1 MRVIMAKRTDAKYR
15 VEAGR
20 SHPLGA
26 VPDVDGVNF
35 SLYTADAT
43 AVTLL
48 LFAACDSAKPIET
61 IALDPLVNRTF
72 QFWHAYVRGATPGL
86 HYAYRVDGPRDL
98 TGYGHRYNPNKV
110 LVDPYTRGVTKTL
123 WNRARA
129 CDADDNLDCSMRGAV
144 IDIRAYDWE
153 GDQPLNRPM
162 SQTVVYEL
170 HVGGF
175 TKSPSSGVKN
185 PGTFAGIVEKIPYLR
200 ELGVTAVELM
210 PVLTFDESG
219 IGGSAPDGTPL
230 SDYWGYNPLGFFS
243 PHPGYCQSPEE
254 CSHIDDFRDMVK
266 ALHRAGI
273 EVILDVVFNHSSEG
287 NQLGPT
293 ISFKGLA
300 NESYYYLVS
309 QDKQYYMDYSGC
321 GNTLDCNHPMG
332 EKFVRECLE
341 FWVNEMHVD
350 GFRFDE
356 GSVLSRG
363 PDGAPM
369 AYPPV
374 LWDIE
379 LSERLADVKII
390 AEAWDA
396 GGLYQVGTFPGGCR
410 WSVWNGRYRDDIR
423 RFVRGD
429 AGLVGQVATRIAG
442 SSDLFQDF
450 GQVPDNSINF
460 VTAHDGFT
468 LNDLV
473 SYNTKHNEA
482 NGEGNRDGNNDND
495 SWNCGVE
502 GETDDPAIEA
512 LRERQIKNLAA
523 ILLLSRGVPMIL
535 AGDEV
540 RRTQRGNNNAYC
552 QDNGISW
559 FDWDLVQ
566 RNQDVFRFFK
576 EMIAFRG
583 RHPIVRRPGF
593 FAGEANAR
601 GLLDIAWHGCTL
613 NSPGWSDPG
622 SSVLAFTMGGFDG
635 DDDLHVMLNMA
646 NQDLDFEIPPVA
658 GRRWRRAVDTS
669 LPSPQDIALSG
680 DEIEVKPDDHYRVN
694 AHSVVVL
701 ISQ

>member
-1 MRVIMAKRTDAKYR
+1 MTERTDTRYR

-26 VPDVDGVNF
+26 VPDADGVNF
-35 SLYTADAT
+35 SLYAADAT

-48 LFAACDSAKPIET
+48 LFDASDSSKPIET
-61 IALDPLVNRTF
+61 IELDPMVNRTF

-86 HYAYRVDGPRDL
+86 HYVYRVDGPGDL
-98 TGYGHRYNPNKV
+98 HGSGYRYNRNKI
-110 LVDPYTRGVTKTL
+110 LLDPYARGVTKDL

-129 CDADDNLDCSMRGAV
+129 CDADDNVDCSMRGAV
-144 IDIRAYDWE
+144 IEIGTYDWE

-162 SQTVVYEL
+162 SQTVIYEL

-185 PGTFAGIVEKIPYLR
+185 PGTFTGIVEKIPYLAD
-200 ELGVTAVELM
+200 LGVTAVELM
-210 PVLTFDESG
+210 PVFAFDESG
-219 IGGSAPDGTPL
+219 IGGAAPEGTPL

-243 PHPGYCQSPEE
+243 PHPGYCQSPAE
-254 CSHIDDFRDMVK
+254 CSHIKDFRDMVK

-273 EVILDVVFNHSSEG
+273 EVIIDVVFNHTTEG
-287 NQLGPT
+287 NQLGPMVC
-293 ISFKGLA
+293 FKGLA
-300 NESYYYLVS
+300 NESYYYLAP

-321 GNTLDCNHPMG
+321 GNTLDCNHPMV
-332 EKFVRECLE
+332 EKLVRECLE
-341 FWVNEMHVD
+341 FWVRELHVD

-363 PDGAPM
+363 PDGSPM

-379 LSERLADVKII
+379 LSETLADVKII

-396 GGLYQVGTFPGGCR
+396 AGLYQVGTFPGGSR
-410 WSVWNGRYRDDIR
+410 WAVWNGRYRDDIR

-429 AGLVGQVATRIAG
+429 GGLVGQVASRIAG
-442 SSDLFQDF
+442 SADLFQRF
-450 GQVPDNSINF
+450 GQTPDNSINF

-502 GETDDPAIEA
+502 GTTDDPAIEE
-512 LRERQIKNLAA
+512 LRKRQIKNFAA
-523 ILLLSRGVPMIL
+523 ILLLSQGVPMIVV
-535 AGDEV
+535 GDEIT
-540 RRTQRGNNNAYC
+540 RTQRGNNNTYC
-552 QDNGISW
+552 QDNEISW

-566 RNQDVFRFFK
+566 KNQEIFRFFK

-583 RHPIVRRPGF
+583 RHPIVHRSTF
-593 FAGEANAR
+593 FTGEVNER
-601 GLLDIAWHGCTL
+601 GLLDIAWHGCKL
-613 NSPGWSDPG
+613 NLPGWFDSG

-635 DDDLHVMLNMA
+635 ADDLHVMLNMSG
-646 NQDLDFEIPPVA
+646 QDLDFEMPPVL
-658 GRRWRRAVDTS
+658 GRQWRRAVDTS
-669 LPSPQDIALSG
+669 LPSPLDVALPG
-680 DEIEVKPDDHYRVN
+680 DEIEVKPDDSYRVN
-694 AHSVVVL
+694 ARSVVVL
-701 ISQ
+701 LSQ

>member
-1 MRVIMAKRTDAKYR
+1 MTESADTKYR

-26 VPDVDGVNF
+26 IPDADGVNF
-35 SLYTADAT
+35 SLYAADAT

-48 LFAACDSAKPIET
+48 LFDAADSVKPIDT
-61 IALDPLVNRTF
+61 IELDPAVNQTF

-98 TGYGHRYNPNKV
+98 SGSGHRYNPNKI
-110 LVDPYTRGVTKTL
+110 LLDPYARGVTKNL
-123 WNRARA
+123 WNRGRA
-129 CDADDNLDCSMRGAV
+129 CDGDDNLDSSMRSAV
-144 IDIRAYDWE
+144 IDIGSYDWE

-162 SQTVVYEL
+162 SQTVIYEL

-175 TKSPSSGVKN
+175 TKSPTSGVEN

-210 PVLTFDESG
+210 PVFAFDESG
-219 IGGSAPDGTPL
+219 VGGTSPDGTSL
-230 SDYWGYNPLGFFS
+230 TDYWGYNPLGFFS
-243 PHPGYCQSPEE
+243 PHPEYCQSPGEGK
-254 CSHIDDFRDMVK
+254 HINDFRDMVK

-273 EVILDVVFNHSSEG
+273 EIILDVVFNHTTEG
-287 NQLGPT
+287 NQLGPV

-300 NESYYYLVS
+300 NNTYYYLVP

-321 GNTLDCNHPMG
+321 GNTLDCNHPMV

-341 FWVNEMHVD
+341 FWVEVLHVD

-363 PDGAPM
+363 PDGSPM
-369 AYPPV
+369 TYPPV
-374 LWDIE
+374 LWEIE
-379 LSERLADVKII
+379 LSESLADVKVI

-396 GGLYQVGTFPGGCR
+396 AGLYQVGTFPGGSR
-410 WSVWNGRYRDDIR
+410 WAVWNGRYRDDVR

-429 AGLVGQVATRIAG
+429 GGLVGQVATRIAG
-442 SSDLFQDF
+442 SADLFQRF
-450 GQVPDNSINF
+450 GEVPDNSINF
-460 VTAHDGFT
+460 ITAHDGFT

-502 GETDDPAIEA
+502 GDTGDPAIEE
-512 LRERQIKNLAA
+512 LRQRQIKNFAA
-523 ILLLSRGVPMIL
+523 ILLLSQGTPMIV

-552 QDNGISW
+552 QDNEISW

-566 RNQDVFRFFK
+566 RNHDIFRFFK

-583 RHPIVRRPGF
+583 RHPIVHRPRYF
-593 FAGEANAR
+593 TGEANER
-601 GLLDIAWHGCTL
+601 GLLDIAWHGCKL
-613 NSPGWSDPG
+613 NSPGWSDPR
-622 SSVLAFTMGGFDG
+622 SSVLAFTMGGFDNEA
-635 DDDLHVMLNMA
+635 DLHVMLNMSG
-646 NQDLDFEIPPVA
+646 QDLDFEVPPVL
-658 GRRWRRAVDTS
+658 GRPWWRAVDTS
-669 LPSPQDIALSG
+669 LPSPQDIAQPG
-680 DEIEVKPDDHYRVN
+680 DEIEIKPDVSYRVN
-694 AHSVVVL
+694 ARSVVVL